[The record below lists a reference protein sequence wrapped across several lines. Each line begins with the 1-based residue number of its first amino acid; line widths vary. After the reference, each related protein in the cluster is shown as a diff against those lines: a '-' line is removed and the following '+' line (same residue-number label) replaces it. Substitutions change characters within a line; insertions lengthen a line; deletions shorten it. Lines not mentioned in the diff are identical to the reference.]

1 MELHLEHAP
10 EILIDFDLL
19 FILKMDTSD
28 YQDILL
34 VSEVYPFYE
43 VSAVLTIS
51 MVKLVVSIVNIY
63 VGVDVY

>member
-28 YQDILL
+28 YQNILL

>member
-19 FILKMDTSD
+19 FILKMDASD

-63 VGVDVY
+63 VGVGVY